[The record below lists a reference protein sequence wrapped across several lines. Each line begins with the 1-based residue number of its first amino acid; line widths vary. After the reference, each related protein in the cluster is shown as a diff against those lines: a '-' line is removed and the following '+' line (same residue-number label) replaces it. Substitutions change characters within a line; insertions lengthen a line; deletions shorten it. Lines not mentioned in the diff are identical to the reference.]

1 MHVLLTEDDDLIAS
15 GIVAGLNAQ
24 GLTVDRVASAA
35 DTQALLQVA
44 RFDVLVLDLGLPDE
58 DGLRLLQRLRQQG
71 VDLPV
76 LVLTARDAVTD
87 RVAGLQAGAD
97 DYLLKPFDLRE
108 LGARLHTLQ
117 RRSAG
122 RCVNV
127 IEHGRLSYDPSTRET
142 WLDGRPVELSRR
154 EQALLQAL
162 LNNRGR
168 ILSGEQLKDSG
179 YGFGDEVESN
189 ALNVHIHHLRRKL
202 GNAIVQTVRGLGYRL
217 GPARG
222 DGDDA

>member
-97 DYLLKPFDLRE
+97 DYLLKPFE
-108 LGARLHTLQ
+108 LPELLVRLQ
-117 RRSAG
+117 A
-122 RCVNV
+122 
-127 IEHGRLSYDPSTRET
+127 
-142 WLDGRPVELSRR
+142 LSRR
-154 EQALLQAL
+154 RSGQAQRLQVDDLVMDLDSRQASRGGTPLAL
-162 LNNRGR
+162 SPTAWK
-168 ILSGEQLKDSG
+168 ILECLMRASPAMVTREQLGRSVW
-179 YGFGDEVESN
+179 GDEPPESN
-189 ALNVHIHHLRRKL
+189 TLNVHIHHLRSTVDKGVATPLIHTLHSVGFQLERK
-202 GNAIVQTVRGLGYRL
+202 
-217 GPARG
+217 
-222 DGDDA
+222 